1 MISPRRL
8 TAVVLLVLTFTGVA
22 LWAQVVSTYIAV
34 NDARLHVPERVEIL
48 EVRIPRLSPEDGS
61 ATVGVLVRVENPSSI
76 AIRVFSITYWFY
88 MDDLLDTR
96 SFFEKVDDIQVGR
109 GGFHDELGGFVVPA
123 HGVRELWANL
133 TVDRNRDS
141 LAWERLNVSF
151 GGRHYPIILGGTL
164 KYRFPGLNILGIVR
178 GLSFST
184 FQGVVPYE
192 G

>member
-22 LWAQVVSTYIAV
+22 LWAQVVGTYIAV
-34 NDARLHVPERVEIL
+34 NDARLHVPEGVGIL

-96 SFFEKVDDIQVGR
+96 AFWQKVDDIEVGR

-133 TVDRNRDS
+133 TVDRNRDP

-151 GGRHYPIILGGTL
+151 GGRHYPILLGGAL
-164 KYRFPGLNILGIVR
+164 QYRFPGLDILGIVR

-184 FQGVVPYE
+184 LEGVVPYE